1 MATAERPDVTP
12 ADDRAWEVF
21 FEALDADS
29 DIAKQIPPGAAIVAA
44 DSPERDEL
52 VARYHADHRSVVVVH
67 ADGRSETLR
76 PRRSEVLRPL
86 GLDLHHLL
94 LIGGGVAL
102 VWRVLRSGVRI
113 PR

>member
-1 MATAERPDVTP
+1 MATAERPDVSP

-29 DIAKQIPPGAAIVAA
+29 DTAQEIPPGAAIVAA

-52 VARYHADHRSVVVVH
+52 VARYHADHRSVVLVH
-67 ADGRSETLR
+67 ADGQHETLR
-76 PRRSEVLRPL
+76 PRRTEPMRARR
-86 GLDLHHLL
+86 LDLQHLL
-94 LIGGGVAL
+94 LIGGGIGL
-102 VWRVLRSGVRI
+102 VWRALRSALRI

>member
-29 DIAKQIPPGAAIVAA
+29 DVAKQIPPGAAIVAA

-52 VARYHADHRSVVVVH
+52 VARYHADHRSVVLVH
-67 ADGRSETLR
+67 ADGRNETLR
-76 PRRSEVLRPL
+76 PRRR
-86 GLDLHHLL
+86 DLQHVL
-94 LIGGGVAL
+94 LIGWGIGL
-102 VWRVLRSGVRI
+102 LWRMLRSGLRI